1 MSDLLWLLLWLSSL
15 FTLFFL
21 SGLMTER
28 AKTKVLVTVERLD
41 RNIDS
46 DVGSDFDYVSTSEF
60 ESEQEEGG
68 KGKGISI

>member
-1 MSDLLWLLLWLSSL
+1 
-15 FTLFFL
+15 
-21 SGLMTER
+21 MTER

-60 ESEQEEGG
+60 ESEQEEGD